1 MECKRIITWWLL
13 IALPLIIM
21 GFLYCCA
28 LVALVGQGSEG
39 GTCLS
44 VIKIIGACVLSLVYL
59 LGGALLWRYVMEC
72 IKTERMRENTTSN
85 E

>member
-1 MECKRIITWWLL
+1 
-13 IALPLIIM
+13 M

-28 LVALVGQGSEG
+28 LETLIGLGTEG
-39 GTCLS
+39 VTCLS
-44 VIKIIGACVLSLVYL
+44 VIKIVGACVLSLAYL